1 MLKNLENKNK
11 ELINKVKCKN
21 WLKEKIKK
29 NI

>member
-11 ELINKVKCKN
+11 ELINKVKCKK